1 MSNTI
6 RTILEH
12 AGDTPMKDLPV
23 LMKAL
28 KMANILTPVKGNVTA
43 NQMLFRLMN
52 NDPDVLNQTVTGILK
67 PNTSK
72 GVLHDCKTV
81 VMWFMLVA
89 ISGAFA
95 GANIYTAVSNGVLIG
110 WEDMAL
116 TLIGPILVVL
126 YDRGILSKENRDI
139 LNILAGNNPTLTVME
154 SISQRIANGGKSKQ
168 VAPKK
173 HEHVEVL
180 KETKDVDY

>member
-28 KMANILTPVKGNVTA
+28 KMANILTPVKGNMTA
-43 NQMLFRLMN
+43 AQMLYRLSN
-52 NDPDVLNQTVTGILK
+52 NDPEVLDQTITGILK
-67 PNTSK
+67 PESSK
-72 GVLHDCKTV
+72 GFLHDCKTFM
-81 VMWFMLVA
+81 MWFMLVV

-95 GANIYTAVSNGVLIG
+95 AANIYTAVKNGVLIG

-116 TLIGPILVVL
+116 TLVGPILIVL
-126 YDRGILSKENRDI
+126 YDRGIISKENRDI
-139 LNILAGNNPTLTVME
+139 LNALTGNNPTLTMME
-154 SISQRIANGGKSKQ
+154 SISQRIANGSGKSRK
-168 VAPKK
+168 VAK
-173 HEHVEVL
+173 HEHIEPKSEV
-180 KETKDVDY
+180 KDVDY